1 MKYGLWAVLIVIA
14 ASFSLGAADE
24 PEADGTGKIFE
35 VTVDY
40 TKSIEEMIRLG
51 QFFWVDSRIKNLLVK
66 GTAAKKVKRNLTLLN
81 LNSDN
86 LVRTDE
92 VIVEMEK
99 RGLRP
104 ALIEDILAFHIQ
116 FPDYD
121 EPIVALGTFFISG
134 NSRLFP
140 LLYRFQ
146 GQEKASL
153 FLDGSRLWKD
163 VYFLAV
169 LP

>member
-1 MKYGLWAVLIVIA
+1 MKYGLWIVLIVFA
-14 ASFSLGAADE
+14 DSFSSRAADE
-24 PEADGTGKIFE
+24 PEADGSGKIFE

-51 QFFWVDSRIKNLLVK
+51 RFFSVDSRIKNLFVK
-66 GTAAKKVKRNLTLLN
+66 GTAKVKRNLILLN
-81 LNSDN
+81 LDDEN

-104 ALIEDILAFHIQ
+104 VLLEDLLAFYLQ

-121 EPIVALGTFFISG
+121 KPIVAFGTFFING
-134 NSRLFP
+134 NSQLFP
-140 LLYRFQ
+140 LLY
-146 GQEKASL
+146 
-153 FLDGSRLWKD
+153 
-163 VYFLAV
+163 
-169 LP
+169 